1 MTDNLTMIRHR
12 ADEVCEVFEHI
23 KRKLMHNQPKSEDMF
38 LVSAADCVALT
49 AITFQ
54 SVHTQFEGGRLASAV
69 LETGV
74 RAENGFRAVADS
86 IVHVAG
92 QPQAEGT

>member
-1 MTDNLTMIRHR
+1 MSDNLTMIKHR
-12 ADEVCEVFEHI
+12 ADEVAAVYDHLLGKVTFKEIAAKLTEV
-23 KRKLMHNQPKSEDMF
+23 
-38 LVSAADCVALT
+38 
-49 AITFQ
+49 TFA
-54 SVHTQFEGGRLASAV
+54 SVHAQFEGGRLASAV